1 MHHAQSHMLCLGKN
15 VAWGFDNGVFSQIC
29 DESDPFTAN
38 SLECASDPSGKLDVI
53 ALMQKVPVTD
63 PCSKSHQSTTA
74 RRQRPL
80 TKTHQ
85 ICFSREIDKNDKDYS
100 SDSTGRC
107 AYLLR

>member
-53 ALMQKVPVTD
+53 ALMQKVSVTD
-63 PCSKSHQSTTA
+63 PCSKSHQSNTT
-74 RRQRPL
+74 RRQTTDENTPDMFL
-80 TKTHQ
+80 
-85 ICFSREIDKNDKDYS
+85 SRNRQK
-100 SDSTGRC
+100 R
-107 AYLLR
+107 